1 MDRSV
6 SPGPFLTFL
15 ASIQL
20 ALFAASGLA
29 QEQQE
34 RVRFAPGATSA
45 TVSGSVTGY
54 NSKRYVVGAKA
65 GQVLNID
72 FRPSKSVLYY
82 NVLKDGE
89 LLRNSS
95 VEGND
100 KWSKTLSTDGD
111 YVIDVYLMSAEARYG
126 TKATFKLIASIT
138 GG

>member
-34 RVRFAPGATSA
+34 RIHFAPGATSA

-100 KWSKTLSTDGD
+100 KWSKTLS
-111 YVIDVYLMSAEARYG
+111 
-126 TKATFKLIASIT
+126 
-138 GG
+138 